1 MKVSVD
7 RDRCTGHGRCYMLAP
22 DVYGADD
29 EGYCVIPEE
38 RIAAAQREVA
48 RRAALNCPEDAITI
62 LNDEE

>member
-29 EGYCVIPEE
+29 EGYCVIPDE
-38 RIAAAQREVA
+38 RVTDAQREVA

-62 LNDEE
+62 VDGED